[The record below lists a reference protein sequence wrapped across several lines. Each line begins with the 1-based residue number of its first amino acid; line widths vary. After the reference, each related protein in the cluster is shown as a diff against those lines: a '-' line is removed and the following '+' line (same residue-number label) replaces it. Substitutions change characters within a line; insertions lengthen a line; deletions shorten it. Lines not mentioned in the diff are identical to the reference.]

1 MSRMKNSSYSAQII
15 KGFQFDYINKV
26 KDPYT
31 DEEVLVEDE
40 FKCFFD
46 KENIDEEKFMQ
57 IDISDNEYITR
68 INGI

>member
-1 MSRMKNSSYSAQII
+1 MDLSLLIANETADCVI
-15 KGFQFDYINKV
+15 

-31 DEEVLVEDE
+31 DEEVLVENE
-40 FKCFFD
+40 FKCVFD
-46 KENIDEEKFMQ
+46 NENIDEEKFMQ